1 MCCFPFRAVLVY
13 VNCGI
18 KIYKCFPWDFLD
30 GPAVKSPLF
39 QCRGH
44 RFDPWLGKFCMPW
57 GVEKKNLGI
66 LYIIWRINYIGN
78 YQL

>member
-1 MCCFPFRAVLVY
+1 MLIVVK
-13 VNCGI
+13 

-44 RFDPWLGKFCMPW
+44 RFDHWLGKFCMPW
-57 GVEKKNLGI
+57 GVEKKFRNPLFYLEDK
-66 LYIIWRINYIGN
+66 LYRELSVIN
-78 YQL
+78 